1 MYPHSC
7 RQRSRTKGAAVTF
20 DFGRQGEPEYDTDTD
35 APVVTK
41 PRVYRCA
48 DRMCGADDCAT
59 CQGLAAAM
67 RFVETLNKENYE
79 N

>member
-7 RQRSRTKGAAVTF
+7 RQRSHPKGPAMTY
-20 DFGRQGEPEYDTDTD
+20 DFGRQGEPDFDDTD